1 MKKSHAKSIN
11 CDTHWYTRNSTA
23 AICTRGWG
31 VYEVQLKQHIEEEN
45 KQSIHSIL
53 EKRLK

>member
-11 CDTHWYTRNSTA
+11 CDMHWYTRNSTA